1 MPDYAAD
8 DVDVIYARIQEIR
21 KELKYEQPCEHTW
34 KQDVCINC
42 QQKRVYDDDYSCS
55 SWWSCDSGDYLLV
68 FSITRHSSLM
78 GFDQYKGTS

>member
-55 SWWSCDSGDYLLV
+55 S
-68 FSITRHSSLM
+68 
-78 GFDQYKGTS
+78 